1 MACWGLDMGRTWIGL
16 MLCVAALSSRVF
28 ALTPQIL
35 PEPRSANGQAH
46 FSHFLATAPVLD
58 VAAPGF
64 RSDQA
69 IDWHNT
75 IRKRVLHSTQL
86 SSPAIRALTRW
97 YYERSIQPG
106 LSLSQFALD
115 SLDKLEK
122 LQPMS
127 ADDAF
132 VKEFLVGYSLDIKQI
147 AEVFIQLAIL
157 ETTLQQSLQTM
168 ESHDFAQLPRKQL
181 EPLATMLKDQEE
193 TLRRIIYKPSLS
205 TGDVDLRLS
214 LWESVSRIFTSAQAA
229 LATET
234 GN

>member
-1 MACWGLDMGRTWIGL
+1 MRRVLICL
-16 MLCVAALSSRVF
+16 MLCVAGLSSRVF
-28 ALTPQIL
+28 ALSPQIL
-35 PEPRSANGQAH
+35 SYTYSASGQTH
-46 FSHFLATAPVLD
+46 FSNFLATAPVLD

-64 RSDQA
+64 HSEQA

-75 IRKRVLHSTQL
+75 IRKRVLHSSQL
-86 SSPAIRALTRW
+86 SSPAMRALTRW
-97 YYERSIQPG
+97 YFERSIQPG

-122 LQPMS
+122 LQPTS

-157 ETTLQQSLQTM
+157 ESTLQQSLQTM
-168 ESHDFAQLPRKQL
+168 ESHDFAQLPRTQL

-193 TLRRIIYKPSLS
+193 TLRLIIYKPSLS
-205 TGDVDLRLS
+205 SGDVDLRLS

-229 LATET
+229 LATGT